1 MKILIIEDEY
11 KLADAISEILKK
23 EKFTTK
29 IITNGE
35 EGENEA
41 LTNIYDLILLD
52 VMLPNKNGFERKNR
66 YTSNNINSKRE
77 KSSKT
82 SPKNVKDRK
91 KNLYRLK
98 VEKRF
103 FYLMLSKN

>member
-35 EGENEA
+35 EGE
-41 LTNIYDLILLD
+41 
-52 VMLPNKNGFERKNR
+52 
-66 YTSNNINSKRE
+66 KRITE
-77 KSSKT
+77 C
-82 SPKNVKDRK
+82 
-91 KNLYRLK
+91 
-98 VEKRF
+98 
-103 FYLMLSKN
+103 MH